1 MMQVQLTK
9 KGDNELQSISQSICI
24 KLLKQFAFEHLVVNN
39 PLREILLSEK
49 DELDVFDFIVKME
62 IWFRL
67 LSWRDK

>member
-1 MMQVQLTK
+1 MILETTKFHRISGQV
-9 KGDNELQSISQSICI
+9 SIRI
-24 KLLKQFAFEHLVVNN
+24 LKQFAFEHLAIDN